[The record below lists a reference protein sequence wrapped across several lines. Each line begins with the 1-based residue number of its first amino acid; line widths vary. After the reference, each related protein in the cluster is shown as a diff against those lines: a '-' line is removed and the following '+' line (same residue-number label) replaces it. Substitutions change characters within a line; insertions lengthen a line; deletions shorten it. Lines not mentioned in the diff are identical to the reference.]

1 VFFVSRVEAVGSERE
16 CWGGS
21 VTVISI
27 NLSVFFVNR
36 VEAVGSE
43 REWWGGSVTVI
54 SIQVCV
60 FCQPSGSR
68 RGQRGNVGVGV

>member
-1 VFFVSRVEAVGSERE
+1 
-16 CWGGS
+16 
-21 VTVISI
+21 
-27 NLSVFFVNR
+27 

>member
-1 VFFVSRVEAVGSERE
+1 MGSERE

-27 NLSVFFVNR
+27 QFCVFFVNR

-54 SIQVCV
+54 RIQVCV
-60 FCQPSGSR
+60 FVSR
-68 RGQRGNVGVGV
+68 VEAGGGQRGNFGLGV